1 MIRLLLLIPLIS
13 LCSTTTE
20 SRLNAPTQRKLDL
33 PPPRL
38 LQEQNDTAST
48 GTEVLQVQ
56 NETAPAGTEVLLD
69 EDLILEGECEIIV
82 SMIIPNFEYTVG
94 GPNDILAMSTNLI
107 KRSTID
113 VGTFNATNITEAIL
127 YVQKV
132 MPLTPETGRRL
143 FNDDRLR
150 SLTTTSY
157 SSSTTRR
164 PVWGFNIARFM
175 ASISQCR
182 SCYLDNSD
190 KRRRRLRKPQNVDND
205 NWFAYKYL
213 RSIQKTSDWLD
224 DATYLRVQA
233 NCTTIQIDGAYDA
246 TSVSQRK
253 LYKSLYDD
261 EIHSATGRDEI

>member
-1 MIRLLLLIPLIS
+1 
-13 LCSTTTE
+13 
-20 SRLNAPTQRKLDL
+20 
-33 PPPRL
+33 
-38 LQEQNDTAST
+38 
-48 GTEVLQVQ
+48 
-56 NETAPAGTEVLLD
+56 
-69 EDLILEGECEIIV
+69 
-82 SMIIPNFEYTVG
+82 
-94 GPNDILAMSTNLI
+94 
-107 KRSTID
+107 
-113 VGTFNATNITEAIL
+113 
-127 YVQKV
+127 

-246 TSVSQRK
+246 NSVSQRK

-261 EIHSATGRDEI
+261 EIHSATGRDEIWVMIVKWYQVTAILPDLGDLLTLGRDDRAREVCIHSI